1 MKKHLSR
8 TLALLLTMVMVLSLF
23 PLSAFA
29 ASVDPGSAAVFFDGL
44 PGDGTYGVIYSCGT
58 NYSHVFGYDLNGG
71 NAPSLAVTL
80 SADGKSIQELPAG
93 TAIFKFVKLDDNG
106 NYYLTLGGKYLVCK
120 DVDGKKE
127 QLVLTDSVEA
137 GAKWTVL
144 ADKAGMQGAYN
155 IMNAEYKWNGT
166 GDVYLEQ
173 YNGQKFCGYS
183 YSSSSPQHF
192 QFKFARTEKDDDGRV
207 GSLNPAD
214 PIPADGTSVVIYND
228 YAKGVFGQPTG
239 ADAPKPNLT
248 AAAATRVD
256 GAIAYD
262 SIGDGGLIFTVN
274 SLAEGGNT
282 WYMYK
287 TGDKYL
293 GMSVNEMVDGKLV
306 SAESLILIPEA
317 DLETTDA
324 QGVALIEYAKW
335 GLSEINGGWLMLN
348 KTAVYKGYPVYIE
361 YFDDL
366 FAGYS
371 YDSSRPEIFAMN
383 FYPVTDTYGCGYV
396 VNPAVLI
403 EAPKPAIGSDCA
415 VKFTVDDLN
424 ELTSVTADYRVD
436 EGPAV
441 EAELTMANKIGSFNI
456 PAADLEGGSSL
467 TVHVEVTDSMNLTF
481 SGECTVEIVDEPLIL
496 DVAPA
501 PNSATGDET
510 KPEISVTFANVGE
523 NADFE
528 MLVDEA
534 AVPAAVAGDKLSW
547 TPSEDLSLGKHTVS
561 VTITRA
567 DGKSIS
573 KNWNFFVG
581 EGGESLYFGQV
592 HAHTAEYSDGAG
604 TLEQAYEHAHGVD
617 DLDYIIITDHS
628 NYFDTTATA
637 TTTSYYDLSSL
648 SNNPTG
654 TVTKWEEA
662 RVTADYY
669 NKLYDDFVCIYGYE
683 MTWSGGPGHTNTF
696 NTYGV
701 VSRNNKQL
709 NDKTSYA
716 GMHLY
721 NDLMVNAEKGLDIEG
736 KEASIQR
743 YPGYTADMQSGSLD
757 VKRDGAAA
765 EAKGVYA
772 TKNIPFDEAGN
783 SVPVVS
789 QFNHPGKTFGNFD
802 NYAGYSAKRDDVLN
816 LIEVGNGE
824 GKVGGSSY
832 FPSYEE
838 YDLCLSKGWHVA
850 PTNNQDNHKGN
861 WGNSNTCRDVVLTDD
876 FSEIGIYR
884 ALDAR
889 HVYATE
895 DQNLEIYYELE
906 AAGVSYKLGDIAALD
921 EDSQPETVTIKLTVN
936 EKDRENIKEI
946 RVIGEGAKVL
956 KTVTVNSTS
965 YKDSFEI
972 PNTDGYYYIKV
983 IEADGDI
990 AVTAP
995 VWTKEAVPV
1004 AADLETSASVAA
1016 QGEEETVT
1024 AKLTNGSET
1033 EPITLTSYKITAED
1047 RVLDEKTGLSE
1058 TVAASTDKV
1067 IALPFTPGP
1076 TDPSAKK
1083 TYEITA
1089 EFTFTYKGKEMTISK
1104 TIEETSY
1111 PPELMT
1117 YIGLDKGHTNFY
1129 VSGDY
1134 ANNEGSFIQI
1144 CAERGIICQYIEAG
1158 QMTKE
1163 NLKKYKAVV
1172 LTVPRVNESTAPTVW
1187 TAEELEAI
1195 ADYAANGGNL
1205 INLSKSDRY
1214 DYSKVGPDGKDTYE
1228 FASATISNL
1237 VNEAVG
1243 AKTRFVRGIVVDNE
1257 MKSNEA
1263 YRINFNGADLLG
1275 EHLFTTGIFASSN
1288 GQYQF
1293 YNGTGLTIEEG
1304 AEGVTSLVSP
1314 YPTSW
1319 IACYKDNFTG
1329 SAYVPN
1335 YENDTVM
1342 ARKGTFSLVT
1352 AETLPGGGFLVCAG
1366 ACFIS
1371 NYDLKVGT
1379 AANEQYE
1386 NYGLVCNILDY
1397 IKDGEFNE
1405 TVTPI
1410 KDVHKGEVGQEFTV
1424 EGWVTANASDYD
1436 KDTAFFD
1443 CIYVQDETRGIN
1455 CFPVSGYY
1463 YIGEEVR
1470 VHGAVTY
1477 YCGEIELNLSPE
1489 YNGSIQVI
1497 SNDLNVIEPK
1507 LVKCKQAMSDD
1518 NIGNLMKV
1526 QGIITEIH
1534 RTEGVIDK
1542 IYVDDGSGE
1551 EALLFINNY
1560 IQKDYHGI
1568 DNAEVGM
1575 MCEGVGIGSRDVDEE
1590 SGGADG
1596 AIGDIDPSM
1605 YIKRLRVRARDEIR
1619 CYWDPCAQFTD
1630 VNRTSWYHEG
1640 VDYVLENGIMN
1651 GVSETLFKP
1660 SGTLQR
1666 GMIVTILYRMAGEPS
1681 VEGLENPFT
1690 DVKAGKYFTNAVIW
1704 ANANNIT
1711 NGKTATTFA
1720 PTALVTR
1727 QELATFLYRYC
1738 SFQGFDTSARTDL
1751 SSFPDVNSVSNF
1763 AKDTMSWAVA
1773 VGLIGGVKSNGIDY
1787 LQPKGS
1793 ATRAQIATILLRLSQ
1808 TELDNKKDLVILY
1821 TNDVHC
1827 GIDNSAQSFGY
1838 AGLAALK
1845 NDMLTKHNYVGLVD
1859 AGDFIQG
1866 EAIGSLSKGEH
1877 IISIMN
1883 KVGYDAVTLGN
1894 HEFDYGVD
1902 NILARTKQAEFP
1914 FVTSN
1919 WRYTGPA
1926 GNENAVDLPAYVIV
1940 EYGDVKVAYVGIT
1953 TPESLVKS
1961 TPSYFQDEEGNWIY
1975 DFCNDETGAA
1985 LYAAVQ
1991 EAVDAARAEGV
2002 DYVIALAHLGID
2014 GESAPWRSTDVI
2026 QNTTGIDVV
2035 LDGHSHSVISCQM
2048 VANKDGVDVPLTS
2061 TGTKLAN
2068 VGKLTITAEGEITTE
2083 LITRANFD
2091 GVDAEIEAFID
2102 GIKADYNE
2110 LLNTVV
2116 VEGLTVDLTISNPNR
2131 LDETGKPIRA
2141 VRYQETNLGDVC
2153 ADAYVYA
2160 GEDNGVDIAFVN
2172 GGGVRANIPAG
2183 DVTYE
2188 QIIAVHPF
2196 GNELV
2201 VVKAT
2206 GQQILD
2212 ALEMAARNTFL
2223 NEEGLPDGE
2232 NGGFLQV
2239 SGLRYT
2245 IYTGT
2250 PSIVVTDTAGM
2261 FSSVSGDRRVGDVG
2275 VLNKETGEYEPID
2288 PEKTYKLASH
2298 NYMLKEGGD
2307 GLNMFMKNEIVRD
2320 GGMLDNEVLINYFNS
2335 DVFRGRLAQGW
2346 YNSWDGYCARITIS
2360 PDEAPAGEEPPEPA
2374 DEVRYE
2380 LTTTLDKNDKVVIYY
2395 PKDGLAMTSELT
2407 GTDPKQKL
2415 VGVAVTA
2422 ADGLL
2427 TPDEEGKTAV
2437 LTVEYPEGDEVNF
2450 YLKNAD
2456 NKYVTTAAAGN
2467 GMYLLEE
2474 PTEYSLWYLQVLDAA
2489 AGTVGIRSTN
2499 AAYNGNKNQALEYY
2513 SGFTTYS
2520 WKDNNDAYIFQLYKE
2535 VKVEYGYQL
2544 KTALAKN
2551 DKVVIYYP
2559 KDGLAM
2565 TSELTG
2571 TDPKQKLVGVAVTAA
2586 DGLLTPD
2593 EEGKTA
2599 VLTVEYPEG
2608 DEVNFYLKN
2617 ADNKYV
2623 TTAAAGNGMYLLEE
2637 PTEYS
2642 LWYLQVLD
2650 AAAGTVGIRSTNA
2663 AYNGNKNQALEYYSG
2678 FTTYSWK
2685 DNNDAYIFQLYV
2697 YGEIKAEAEVIT
2709 SSLEAAIAEAQAID
2723 LSLYTEES
2731 AAALTEAL
2739 AAAQAVLEN
2748 PDKTQAEVN
2757 DATTALRAAIE
2768 GLIEKT
2774 VVVPGAYNLTTAL
2787 SAGDKVI
2794 VYHPTS
2800 GKAMGTTVNSNNRV
2814 AGVNATVSAGVI
2826 TAEGAGI
2833 YTVEI
2838 DGDNFLL
2845 KAEDGKYL
2853 TSAATGNGM
2862 SFEETA
2868 NGCSKWNLEIKDP
2881 ARQTVFV
2888 HNLEAE
2894 SNGKKQS
2901 LEYYS
2906 NGFTTYGW
2914 KDDPA
2919 YIFQLFVLVPEE

>member
-1 MKKHLSR
+1 MKKHYPR
-8 TLALLLTMVMVLSLF
+8 ILALLLAFVMVFSLL
-23 PLSAFA
+23 PVTALA
-29 ASVDPGSAAVFFDGL
+29 ASVDAGSEAAFFSGL
-44 PGDGTYGVIYSCGT
+44 PGDSKYGVIYSCGEG
-58 NYSHVFGYDLNGG
+58 YSHVFGYDINDG
-71 NAPSLAVTL
+71 NAPSLEVALT
-80 SADGKSIQELPAG
+80 SDGKAIAELPNG
-93 TAIFKFVKLDDNG
+93 TAVFKFVKLDDNG
-106 NYYLTLGGKYLVCK
+106 TYYLTAGGKYLVIK
-120 DVDGKKE
+120 DIDANNKE
-127 QLVLTDSVEA
+127 KLVFTDSVEA
-137 GAKWTVL
+137 GAKWTIKP
-144 ADKAGMQGAYN
+144 DQGGMTGAYN
-155 IMNAEYKWNGT
+155 IMNAEYKYNGR
-166 GDVYLEQ
+166 DVYLEQ
-173 YNGQKFCGYS
+173 YNGSKWCGYS
-183 YSSSSPQHF
+183 YSSSGAKHF
-192 QFKFARTEKDDDGRV
+192 QFKFAETGADDDGRI

-214 PIPADGTSVVIYND
+214 PLPAEGDTVVVYND
-228 YAKGVFGQPTG
+228 YAKAVFGQPTG

-248 AAAATRVD
+248 AALATRNN
-256 GAIAYD
+256 GAIAYED
-262 SIGDGGLIFTVN
+262 IGDGGLIFTVSKLTDN
-274 SLAEGGNT
+274 GT
-282 WYMYK
+282 DYWMYK
-287 TGDKYL
+287 TGDAYL

-317 DLETTDA
+317 DLDSTDA
-324 QGVALIEYAKW
+324 QGVALREYAKW
-335 GLSEINGGWLMLN
+335 DLSEIDGGWLMHN
-348 KTAVYKGYPVYIE
+348 KTAVYKGYPVYVE

-371 YDSSRPEIFAMN
+371 YDSGRPQIFAMN
-383 FYPVTDTYGCGYV
+383 FYKVTDTYGTGYV
-396 VNPAVLI
+396 VNPAVNI
-403 EAPKPAIGSDCA
+403 EEPRPAIGADCA
-415 VKFTVDDLN
+415 VKFVIDDLN
-424 ELTSVTADYRVD
+424 EITNVSAEYSVDGKPAV
-436 EGPAV
+436 AV
-441 EAELTMANKIGSFNI
+441 EAEMNNKIGTFTI
-456 PAADLEGGSSL
+456 PAAELEGGSVL
-467 TVHVEVTDSMNLTF
+467 TVRVEVTDSMNLTF
-481 SGECTVEIVDEPLIL
+481 RDEREIEIVDEPLIL
-496 DVAPA
+496 EVAPA
-501 PNSATGDET
+501 PNSATGDEAR
-510 KPEISVTFANVGE
+510 PEISVTYANVGE
-523 NADFE
+523 GANFE
-528 MLVDEA
+528 MLLDN
-534 AVPAAVAGDKLSW
+534 AAVAASAADGKLSYK
-547 TPSEDLSLGKHTVS
+547 PAADLELGKHAVS
-561 VTITRA
+561 VTITRT

-604 TLEQAYEHAHGVD
+604 TLEQAYEHAHEVD
-617 DLDYIIITDHS
+617 DLDYIVITDHS

-637 TTTSYYDLSSL
+637 TTTSYYDLASL
-648 SNNPTG
+648 SNNPAG

-683 MTWSGGPGHTNTF
+683 MTWSGGPGHTNSF

-701 VSRNNKQL
+701 VSRNNKSL
-709 NDKTSYA
+709 NDKTGYA

-721 NDLMVNAEKGLDIEG
+721 NDLMVNAEKGLDVEG

-743 YPGYTADMQSGSLD
+743 YGSYTADMKSGSLE
-757 VKRDGAAA
+757 VKRDGTAA

-772 TKNIPFDEAGN
+772 TKYIPYDEAGN
-783 SVPVVS
+783 AVPVIS

-802 NYAGYSAKRDDVLN
+802 NYAGYTSKRDDVLN

-850 PTNNQDNHKGN
+850 PTNNQDNHKGHF
-861 WGNSNTCRDVVLTDD
+861 GDANTCRDVILTDD

-895 DQNLEIYYELE
+895 DQDLEIYYELE
-906 AAGVSYKLGDIAALD
+906 AAGVTYKLGDIAALD
-921 EDSQPETVTIKLTVN
+921 EDNQPETVKIKLTVN
-936 EKDRENIKEI
+936 DPDFGDNLAKVQ
-946 RVIGEGAKVL
+946 VIGEGGRAVWEQAVSATNFKQE
-956 KTVTVNSTS
+956 
-965 YKDSFEI
+965 FEI
-972 PNTDGYYYIKV
+972 PNTEGYYYIKV
-983 IEADGDI
+983 VEADGNI

-1004 AADLETSASVAA
+1004 AAELETSASVAA

-1033 EPITLTSYKITAED
+1033 EDVTLTAYKITAED
-1047 RVLDEKTGLSE
+1047 QVLEEKTGLSE

-1067 IALPFTPGP
+1067 IALPFTPSP

-1089 EFTFTYKGKEMTISK
+1089 EFTFTYKGKSQKISK

-1214 DYSKVGPDGKDTYE
+1214 DYSKVGEDGHDTYE
-1228 FASATISNL
+1228 FASANISNL
-1237 VNEAVG
+1237 INEAVG

-1257 MKSNEA
+1257 MKANEA
-1263 YRINFNGADLLG
+1263 YRINFNGAELLG
-1275 EHLFTTGIFASSN
+1275 DHLFTTGIFASSN

-1304 AEGVTSLVSP
+1304 AEDVVSLVSP

-1397 IKDGEFNE
+1397 IKDGEFSE

-1410 KDVHKGEVGQEFTV
+1410 KDVHKGEVGQEFTI

-1463 YIGEEVR
+1463 YIGEQVR

-1497 SNDLNVIEPK
+1497 SNDLNVIQPK
-1507 LVKCKQAMSDD
+1507 LVKCKAAMSDS
-1518 NIGNLMKV
+1518 NIGNLLKV
-1526 QGIITEIH
+1526 QGIITEVH

-1596 AIGDIDPSM
+1596 AVGDIDPSL
-1605 YIKRLRVRARDEIR
+1605 YIKRLRVRARDEIK

-1651 GVSETLFKP
+1651 GISETLFNP
-1660 SGTLQR
+1660 NGTLQR
-1666 GMIVTILYRMAGEPS
+1666 AMIVTILYRMAGEPD

-1704 ANANNIT
+1704 ANENGIT
-1711 NGKTATTFA
+1711 TGKTATTFA

-1727 QELATFLYRYC
+1727 QELATFLCRYTNL
-1738 SFQGFDTSARTDL
+1738 QGYDTSARADL
-1751 SSFPDVNSVSNF
+1751 SEFPDESSVSNF
-1763 AKDTMSWAVA
+1763 AKETMSWAVA
-1773 VGLIGGVKSNGIDY
+1773 VGLINGVKSGDVSI
-1787 LQPKGS
+1787 LQPKGT

-1845 NDMLTKHNYVGLVD
+1845 NDLLTKHEYVGLVD

-1866 EAIGSLSKGEH
+1866 AAIGSLSKGAQ
-1877 IISIMN
+1877 IIPIMN
-1883 KVGYDAVTLGN
+1883 KVGYEVVTLGN

-1902 NILARTKQAEFP
+1902 NILALTQQAEFD
-1914 FVTSN
+1914 FVTAN
-1919 WRYTGPA
+1919 WRYTGPD
-1926 GNENAVDLPAYVIV
+1926 GNQNAVDLPAYKIV
-1940 EYGDVKVAYVGIT
+1940 EYGDVKIAYVGIT

-1961 TPSYFQDEEGNWIY
+1961 TPTYFQDENGNWIY

-1985 LYAAVQ
+1985 LYEAVQ
-1991 EAVDAARAEGV
+1991 TAIDAARAEGV
-2002 DYVIALAHLGID
+2002 DYVVALGHLGTD
-2014 GESAPWRSTDVI
+2014 GGSAPWRSIDVI
-2026 QNTTGIDVV
+2026 HNTTGIDVF
-2035 LDGHSHSVISCQM
+2035 LDGHSHSVISCDL

-2068 VGKLTITAEGEITTE
+2068 VGKLTITAEGEIKTE
-2083 LITRANFD
+2083 LIARADFD
-2091 GVDAEIEAFID
+2091 GVDEETQEFID
-2102 GIKADYNE
+2102 GIKAEYE
-2110 LLNTVV
+2110 ALLHQVV
-2116 VEGLTVDLTISNPNR
+2116 VENLAVGLTISNPNR

-2160 GEDNGVDIAFVN
+2160 SEADIAFVN
-2172 GGGVRANIPAG
+2172 GGGVRADIPAG
-2183 DVTYE
+2183 PVTYE

-2201 VVKAT
+2201 VIEAT
-2206 GQQILD
+2206 GQQIVD
-2212 ALEMAARNTFL
+2212 ALEMSSRNTFL
-2223 NEEGLPDGE
+2223 NADGLPDGE
-2232 NGGFLQV
+2232 CGGFLQV
-2239 SGLRYT
+2239 SGLVYT

-2250 PSIVVTDTAGM
+2250 PTSVVTDASGM
-2261 FSSVSGDRRVGDVG
+2261 FSSVSGDRRVGDVK
-2275 VLNKETGEYEPID
+2275 VLNKATGEYEPID
-2288 PEKTYKLASH
+2288 LEKTYTLASH

-2307 GLNMFMKNEIVRD
+2307 GLNMFMKNKIIRD

-2335 DVFRGRLAQGW
+2335 DVFNGRLQNGW

-2360 PDEAPAGEEPPEPA
+2360 PDEAPAGEEPPEPND

-2380 LTTTLDKNDKVVIYY
+2380 LTTALAKNDKVYIYY
-2395 PKDGLAMTSELT
+2395 PTDGLAMTNELT
-2407 GTDPKQKL
+2407 GSTGKQKL
-2415 VGVAVTA
+2415 VGTAVTV

-2427 TPDEEGKTAV
+2427 TPDADGKAAL

-2450 YLKNAD
+2450 YLKNSD
-2456 NKYVTTAAAGN
+2456 GKYVTTGSKGN
-2467 GMYLLEE
+2467 DMLLLDT
-2474 PTEYSLWYLQVLDAA
+2474 PDDYSLWYLEVKDAA
-2489 AGTVGIRSTN
+2489 EGTVFIRSTN
-2499 AAYNGNKNQALEYY
+2499 ASYNGTDKNQALEYY
-2513 SGFTTYS
+2513 SGFTTYG
-2520 WKDNNDAYIFQLYKE
+2520 WKDTNIYTFQLYKE

-2544 KTALAKN
+2544 KTALAKD
-2551 DKVVIYYP
+2551 DKVYIYYP
-2559 KDGLAM
+2559 TDGLAM
-2565 TSELTG
+2565 TNELTG
-2571 TDPKQKLVGVAVTAA
+2571 STGKQKLVGTAVTVA

-2593 EEGKTA
+2593 ADGKA
-2599 VLTVEYPEG
+2599 ALLTVEYPEG

-2617 ADNKYV
+2617 SDGKYV
-2623 TTAAAGNGMYLLEE
+2623 TTGSKGNDMLLLDT
-2637 PTEYS
+2637 PDDYS
-2642 LWYLQVLD
+2642 LWYLEVKD
-2650 AAAGTVGIRSTNA
+2650 AAEGTVFIRSTNA
-2663 AYNGNKNQALEYYSG
+2663 SYNGTDKNQALEYYSG
-2678 FTTYSWK
+2678 FTTYGWK
-2685 DNNDAYIFQLYV
+2685 DTNIYTFQLYV

-2709 SSLEAAIAEAQAID
+2709 ASLEAVIAEAEALD

-2739 AAAQAVLEN
+2739 NAARAVLEN

-2757 DATTALRAAIE
+2757 EATAALRAAID

-2774 VVVPGAYNLTTAL
+2774 VLVPGAYNLTTTLA
-2787 SAGDKVI
+2787 ANDKVI
-2794 VYHPTS
+2794 VYHPAS
-2800 GKAMGTTVNSNNRV
+2800 GKAMGSTLSGNKV
-2814 AGVNATVSAGVI
+2814 AAVDGTVSAGVI

-2833 YTVEI
+2833 YTVEFV
-2838 DGDNFLL
+2838 DGSNFLL
-2845 KAEDGKYL
+2845 KAEDGTYL
-2853 TSAATGNGM
+2853 TSAETGNGM
-2862 SFEETA
+2862 SFEASA
-2868 NGCSKWNLEIKDP
+2868 NDYSQWYLELKN
-2881 ARQTVFV
+2881 ASAQTVFIRST
-2888 HNLEAE
+2888 NAAF
-2894 SNGKKQS
+2894 NGNKNQA
-2901 LEYYS
+2901 LEYY

-2914 KDDPA
+2914 KDTDA
-2919 YIFQLFVLVPEE
+2919 YIFQLFVYVPED